1 MEGLILDQ
9 DNFYSNVK
17 VVNAESLPLGKRI
30 RSLLDEVIQRLPD
43 EKQFHIRGIIGFTT
57 RDGAMTLWNDLGPQ
71 MGIRPELRPRFIDGN
86 CTYQFGETV
95 DKSMYI
101 ITIIVDDLADRSD
114 GYIKGLIVHELAE
127 LSYSW
132 TVNESNLP
140 SLKKMKPKARQVKMN
155 QLTKQDAPKTSM
167 EYREH
172 ETTVNNE
179 ATRLG
184 FEKEIIALDSS
195 R

>member
-1 MEGLILDQ
+1 MDK
-9 DNFYSNVK
+9 DFFYSNVK
-17 VVNAESLPLGKRI
+17 VFNAESLPLGRRI

-43 EKQFHIRGIIGFTT
+43 EKQFHIHGIIAFNTREGAVAFWNEISPKMGF
-57 RDGAMTLWNDLGPQ
+57 G
-71 MGIRPELRPRFIDGN
+71 PELKPTFIDGN

-95 DKSMYI
+95 NESMYI
-101 ITIIVDDLADRSD
+101 ITIIVDGLADRSD
-114 GYIKGLIVHELAE
+114 DYIKGLIVHELAE
-127 LSYSW
+127 LSYAW

-140 SLKKMKPKARQVKMN
+140 LLEKLKPKARQVKFN

-179 ATRLG
+179 AIRLG
-184 FEKEIIALDSS
+184 FEKEIIALNSS